1 MNNFT
6 APLILVG
13 IYSSMLIS
21 IYIYDNRIQT
31 TTNKQLQYDLDELQT
46 ELIKAEK
53 TNELIQLKNR
63 LIEGTH
69 MESKFFKTEFF
80 LVMFLLFLICFLL
93 VICGFLMVQVI
104 TVFITNLVGTAK
116 IIVVIILVS
125 IVLLILSLI
134 INFLIN
140 YLNTKTIVIYYNV
153 TGGLKK
159 NTFVNKDGEW
169 KYQKN
174 NYEHNKAIID
184 KFKKTN
190 NIQALA
196 NYKDIYYSTWNT
208 PYVKFTY
215 RVSNDT
221 LKTLLEQNSV
231 KPHMTETDFNKLVS
245 IGLKSNTQ
253 KFNVTREYLDSTGGK
268 IRKYED
274 KITLV
279 EIQLQKK

>member
-63 LIEGTH
+63 LIEGSH

-93 VICGFLMVQVI
+93 LICGILMVIVI
-104 TVFITNLVGTAK
+104 SNFIRQLAYTAK

-174 NYEHNKAIID
+174 YYEENKVVID

-190 NIQALA
+190 NIQATA
-196 NYKDIYYSTWNT
+196 NYKDIYYSNYGY

-231 KPHMTETDFNKLVS
+231 KPYMTETDFNKLVS
-245 IGLKSNTQ
+245 IGLKSNQ
-253 KFNVTREYLDSTGGK
+253 KFVVTREDLDSTGGK
-268 IRKYED
+268 TRKD
-274 KITLV
+274 KDEITLV
-279 EIQLQKK
+279 DIQLQKK